1 VRRLESPG
9 SDQRHQEERGDA
21 TAEPETFDAII
32 IGAGLTG
39 MHQLYRL
46 RQLGLAVTA
55 LEAGAG
61 VGGTWYWNRYP
72 GARLDSESYS
82 YQYAFSQDLLD
93 EWDWSETF
101 VGQPEL
107 EAYFNRAADKLDLR
121 KDIQL
126 NSRVRS
132 AVFDEQSSRWVVETV
147 AGKRLQARF
156 LITAVGLLS
165 APQFPQVP
173 GLEDFSGESY
183 HTGLWPAEEVTFTGK
198 RVAVIGTGA
207 SGVQV
212 ITEIAKTAR
221 HLTVFQ
227 RTPNWCIPLRNAPL
241 EPAAMAEIRAQYTTM
256 FRSLRETFS
265 GFLHNDDPQSALE
278 VSAEE
283 RQRKYELA
291 WASPGFAKWL
301 GLYHDIA
308 TNPQANRTY
317 AEFVEAK
324 IRARTADPLVAEKL
338 IPKDHLFGTKRVP
351 CESGYFEVYNQP
363 NVELIS
369 LADDPLERFTERGI
383 RTAAGEL
390 SVDMIVFAT
399 GFDAFTGALTRI
411 DIRGAGG
418 ISLKDK
424 WAEGPRTY
432 LGMQIAGFPNLFTLV
447 APHNKGSTCNIPRC
461 SEQNVEWVTRF
472 VAYLFEHQIRRV
484 EATLSAEA
492 EWTRHVHEAVA
503 ETLLPLTDSYFFGAN
518 TPGKARAFLGYVGA
532 LPDFAKRC
540 NDVAAAGYDGFRLDP
555 VPANAACGGGA
566 A

>member
-1 VRRLESPG
+1 MAVE
-9 SDQRHQEERGDA
+9 
-21 TAEPETFDAII
+21 EPETFDAVI

-46 RQLGLAVTA
+46 RQLGLAVIV

-82 YQYAFSQDLLD
+82 YQYAFCQELLD
-93 EWDWSETF
+93 EWDWTERF

-107 EAYFNRAADKLDLR
+107 EAYLNHAADKLDLR
-121 KDIQL
+121 KDIRL
-126 NSRVRS
+126 NSRVGS
-132 AVFDEQSSRWVVETV
+132 ATFEERANQWLIEPV
-147 AGKRLQARF
+147 AGKAVRARF
-156 LITAVGLLS
+156 LITAVGILS

-183 HTGLWPAEEVTFTGK
+183 HTGLWPAEHVTFTGK

-212 ITEIAKTAR
+212 ITEIAKTAEE
-221 HLTVFQ
+221 LMVFQ

-241 EPAAMAEIRAQYTTM
+241 DAAAMAEIRVNYTTM
-256 FRSLRETFS
+256 FRMLRETFS
-265 GFLHNDDPQSALE
+265 GFLHNDDPRSALDVPAGE
-278 VSAEE
+278 RE
-283 RQRKYELA
+283 RQYELA

-301 GLYHDIA
+301 GLYYDIA

-324 IRARTADPLVAEKL
+324 IRERVDDPAVAEQL
-338 IPKDHLFGTKRVP
+338 IPRDHLFGTKRVP
-351 CESGYFEVYNQP
+351 CESGYFEVFNQS
-363 NVELIS
+363 NVELIP
-369 LADDPLERFTERGI
+369 LADEPIERFTERGI
-383 RTAAGEL
+383 RTL
-390 SVDMIVFAT
+390 SREWGIDMIVFAT

-411 DIRGAGG
+411 DVRGAGG
-418 ISLKDK
+418 ISLKEK
-424 WAEGPRTY
+424 WADGPRTY

-461 SEQNVEWVTRF
+461 SEQNVEWLTGF
-472 VAYLFEHQIRRV
+472 VEYLVEHKIQRV
-484 EATLSAEA
+484 EATLSAES
-492 EWTRHVHEAVA
+492 EWTKHVRETAA

-518 TPGKARAFLGYVGA
+518 TPGKARVFLGYVGA

-540 NDVAAAGYDGFRLDP
+540 DDVAAAGYDGFRIDP
-555 VPANAACGGGA
+555 MPADEERGGHA
-566 A
+566 LLA